1 MNTTIYLS
9 IHLSIHLSLDRLSA
23 SPAKNVTRS
32 CYLRATYESLIN
44 TTIYLSLFRLS
55 ASPAMNVTRF
65 CYFRTTYS
73 RGCDDEDQRI
83 LFLSQ
88 VPGFDTMQHKLYD
101 IRRSFIPAAPSTQDE
116 FNVTSDWFQIDKN
129 SKKMMEIFCFGMNQ
143 NMCQSIRTGHYCY
156 SYETVRH
163 YNWSLNNQD
172 SRFQTHAS
180 SAILAWSE
188 STSKSIPSV
197 SDTIVVEPQLCS
209 STLNTSAARTCHV
222 CGLKYTKSMNKKL
235 CTCKKILP
243 C

>member
-1 MNTTIYLS
+1 MKI
-9 IHLSIHLSLDRLSA
+9 
-23 SPAKNVTRS
+23 K
-32 CYLRATYESLIN
+32 E
-44 TTIYLSLFRLS
+44 F
-55 ASPAMNVTRF
+55 
-65 CYFRTTYS
+65 
-73 RGCDDEDQRI
+73 
-83 LFLSQ
+83 FLSQ

-101 IRRSFIPAAPSTQDE
+101 IHQDE
-116 FNVTSDWFQIDKN
+116 FNVTSDWFQIDKD
-129 SKKMMEIFCFGMNQ
+129 SKKIMEKEIFCFGTNQ
-143 NMCQSIRTGHYCY
+143 NIRQSIRTGHYCY

-209 STLNTSAARTCHV
+209 STLNTSAARTYHV
-222 CGLKYTKSMNKKL
+222 CGLKYTKSMKKKL